1 MHHRAA
7 GLVAG
12 QSLLD
17 QHLCD
22 LTDGW
27 LVLAVMTEKNI
38 KDFRFG
44 ILSVHT
50 EAFYRG
56 NRPSRKINFAAPV

>member
-1 MHHRAA
+1 MVRNVTSERVH
-7 GLVAG
+7 LVKWFVCIVRTCSILN
-12 QSLLD
+12 QI
-17 QHLCD
+17 

-50 EAFYRG
+50 EA
-56 NRPSRKINFAAPV
+56 IL